1 MTRPSPGAHRLIAL
15 LLLML
20 VIAGAYTAFERVWL
34 ERHQYY
40 SDHLSSLQDRLARY
54 RRMLGARDELADA
67 LATVRQ
73 DDRSD
78 IYYLN
83 RMAPPLAATELQ
95 QQVSRAVQANGGSLA
110 SSQILPADDEQGFTR
125 IAIRVQL
132 TGDMETL
139 QKTLYALET
148 AQPMLFV
155 DNVQV
160 RSRTVRQRVRP
171 TRGPDGRPIPAS
183 QRYRT
188 EVQLIAQFD
197 VIGYMRKS

>member
-1 MTRPSPGAHRLIAL
+1 MSKISPGAHRLIAL
-15 LLLML
+15 LLLLL
-20 VIAGAYTAFERVWL
+20 VAAGAYAAFERVWL
-34 ERHQYY
+34 ERYQFY
-40 SDHLSSLQDRLARY
+40 SDHLSSLRDRLARY
-54 RRMLGARDELADA
+54 QRMLGARDKLTDT
-67 LATVRQ
+67 LTTVRQ

-78 IYYLN
+78 SYYLN

-95 QQVSRAVQANGGSLA
+95 QRVSRAVQSNGGSLA
-110 SSQILPADDEQGFTR
+110 SSQILPAADEQGFTR

-132 TGDMETL
+132 TGDMDTL
-139 QKTLYALET
+139 QKTLYALES

-197 VIGYMRKS
+197 VAGYMRKG